1 MSEYYYS
8 SSTRYYNTALHYM
21 VKKLKTTHY
30 SLLVGLCYAIYPSIV
45 GLFVSSMAIVGLFVS
60 SMAIVGLFVSSMAI
74 VGLFKA
80 VFRCLFDCPGRNTVR
95 VVIA

>member
-8 SSTRYYNTALHYM
+8 SSTRYYNTALQYM
-21 VKKLKTTHY
+21 GKKLKTTHY

-45 GLFVSSMAIVGLFVS
+45 GLFVSSMAIVGLF
-60 SMAIVGLFVSSMAI
+60 
-74 VGLFKA
+74 KA

>member
-8 SSTRYYNTALHYM
+8 SSTRYYNTALQYM
-21 VKKLKTTHY
+21 GKKLNTTHY
-30 SLLVGLCYAIYPSIV
+30 SLLVGLCYAIYPS
-45 GLFVSSMAIVGLFVS
+45 IVGLFVS